1 MLRYISHNL
10 TEIMGIEIYPII
22 SLLIFV
28 LFFIIVLWRTF
39 RMSKAEVEMLSN
51 IPFEEN
57 TIDRTRTKRK
67 QSKAAKK

>member
-28 LFFIIVLWRTF
+28 LFFTIVLRRTV
-39 RMSKAEVEMLSN
+39 RMSKTEVETLKN
-51 IPFEEN
+51 IPFEDEFLETDN
-57 TIDRTRTKRK
+57 KND
-67 QSKAAKK
+67 

>member
-28 LFFIIVLWRTF
+28 LFFAIVLWRTF
-39 RMSKAEVEMLSN
+39 RMSKAEVTMLSN
-51 IPFEEN
+51 IPFEDDTFETDKN
-57 TIDRTRTKRK
+57 ND
-67 QSKAAKK
+67 